1 MPIIW
6 IATGGTKTSVLSG
19 RPIFLK
25 KIAGIWKIEG
35 PSSFYSTSSTGL
47 PLLKLEAPIQHID
60 LPELRDFGVVLDI
73 KREDLLFP
81 RLSGNKY
88 RKLKYNLQAAREE
101 GKAQLVTFG
110 GAFSNHLH
118 AVAAAGK
125 LYGLKT
131 IGFVRGEE
139 FADQPLNPTLSQAKD
154 FGMKLEFI
162 SRGQYRLKTTPGF
175 LEAIERRHGPSYI
188 LPEGG
193 TNDLAI
199 RGCMEILGEG
209 DAKYSHICCSVGTGG
224 TLAGIVRASFPDQRI
239 QGYPALRTSS
249 LEKEIGHWMPK
260 DNWELIS
267 DYHFGGYGKISS
279 SLIHFIN
286 EFREVT
292 GVPLDPVYTGKM
304 IYGILQEIRRGRIP
318 EGSQVLAI
326 HTGGLQGIAGMNMR
340 LRKKNL
346 PLLYL

>member
-1 MPIIW
+1 M
-6 IATGGTKTSVLSG
+6 
-19 RPIFLK
+19 
-25 KIAGIWKIEG
+25 
-35 PSSFYSTSSTGL
+35 
-47 PLLKLEAPIQHID
+47 EAPIQHID
-60 LPELRDFGVVLDI
+60 LPELRGFGVALHI

-81 RLSGNKY
+81 LLSGNKY
-88 RKLKYNLQAAREE
+88 RKLKYNLQAARKQ

-118 AVAAAGK
+118 AAAAAGK
-125 LYGLKT
+125 TYGLKT

-139 FADQPLNPTLSQAKD
+139 LADRPLNPTLSKARD
-154 FGMKLEFI
+154 FGMKLKFI
-162 SRGQYRLKTTPGF
+162 SREQYRLKTSPEF
-175 LEAIERRHGPSYI
+175 LQAIEHQYGPSYM

-209 DAKYSHICCSVGTGG
+209 DAAYSHICCAVGTGG
-224 TLAGIVRASFPDQRI
+224 TLAGIVKASYPHQRI
-239 QGYPALRTSS
+239 QGYPALRASG
-249 LEKEIGHWMPK
+249 LAKEIGHWMPE

-267 DYHFGGYGKISS
+267 DYHFGGYAKIDR
-279 SLIHFIN
+279 SLIDFIN

-304 IYGILQEIRRGRIP
+304 IYGILEEIRRGHIP
-318 EGSQVLAI
+318 EGSQVLAV
-326 HTGGLQGIAGMNMR
+326 HTGGLQGIDGMNMR

>member
-1 MPIIW
+1 
-6 IATGGTKTSVLSG
+6 
-19 RPIFLK
+19 
-25 KIAGIWKIEG
+25 
-35 PSSFYSTSSTGL
+35 
-47 PLLKLEAPIQHID
+47 
-60 LPELRDFGVVLDI
+60 
-73 KREDLLFP
+73 
-81 RLSGNKY
+81 
-88 RKLKYNLQAAREE
+88 
-101 GKAQLVTFG
+101 LVTFG

-118 AVAAAGK
+118 AAAAAGK

-139 FADQPLNPTLSQAKD
+139 LADQPLNPTLSQARD
-154 FGMKLEFI
+154 FGMKLKFI
-162 SRGQYRLKTTPGF
+162 SREQYRLKTSPDF
-175 LEAIERRHGPSYI
+175 LQAIERQYGPSYI

-193 TNDLAI
+193 TNDMAI

-224 TLAGIVRASFPDQRI
+224 TLAGIVKASYPHQRI
-239 QGYPALRTSS
+239 QGYPALRASG
-249 LEKEIGHWMPK
+249 LAKEIGPWIPE

-267 DYHFGGYGKISS
+267 DYHFGGYAKIDR
-279 SLIHFIN
+279 SLIDFIN
-286 EFREVT
+286 EFRELT

-304 IYGILQEIRRGRIP
+304 IYGILEEIRRGCIP
-318 EGSQVLAI
+318 EGSHVLAI